1 MSIIN
6 KQKAV
11 RELILEYLEGRV
23 IEKNALLILNYS
35 CIIFFGNVH
44 VHPSNVQLNI
54 FIYIIYIYYT
64 YIHTYIHV
72 QYW

>member
-44 VHPSNVQLNI
+44 V
-54 FIYIIYIYYT
+54 YT
-64 YIHTYIHV
+64 RVMYS
-72 QYW
+72 